1 MSLKRTLLDLVHT
14 RIRVHAVQDAVKDV
28 VPSFDRT

>member
-1 MSLKRTLLDLVHT
+1 MSLKRILLDLVHL
-14 RIRVHAVQDAVKDV
+14 RIRVHVVQDA